1 MVIHMVMSII
11 TTIHTMSITE
21 FLPLIQSLDALFP
34 VGGFTLSNGLETY
47 VQKNIVCDKETL
59 IKFLKAYLYVAS
71 YNDIAFCVKAA
82 MGADVS
88 YLDRICTS
96 CKTPREVRNGGM
108 KMCSRFLKAHEAIS
122 GSEQLKQYAELIKK
136 SECAGH
142 HCIAVGLLIREK
154 KLDINMAAGLY
165 AYNILSTMT
174 NHAVKLVPLRQLDGQ
189 KALAE
194 TAKGIEKAVQTAI
207 KIDIDDLG
215 ASGAGF
221 DIRAMQHEK
230 LYSRLY
236 IS

>member
-1 MVIHMVMSII
+1 MVNII
-11 TTIHTMSITE
+11 TVTITAIYIRMSITE

-47 VQKNIVCDKETL
+47 VQKNIVRDKETL
-59 IKFLKAYLYVAS
+59 SKFLKAYLYIAS

-82 MGADVS
+82 MGYDTAC
-88 YLDRICTS
+88 LDRICTA
-96 CKTPREVRNGGM
+96 CRTPQEVRNGGI
-108 KMCSRFLKAHEAIS
+108 KMCSRFLKAHEAI
-122 GSEQLKQYAELIKK
+122 GGFELLRRYAKMIKNA
-136 SECAGH
+136 ECDGH

-154 KLDINMAAGLY
+154 KLDINMAAGMY

-189 KALAE
+189 EALAE
-194 TAKGIEKAVQTAI
+194 VAKGIESAVETAI
-207 KIDIDDLG
+207 NADIDDLG
-215 ASGAGF
+215 VSGFGF
-221 DIRAMQHEK
+221 DVRAMQHEK